1 MSVSP
6 RRMLRQVTALNVVG
20 GSMSLAVISAA
31 LLIGAAP
38 FAWLNLILLIVMI
51 IGFVFF
57 TRRKA

>member
-1 MSVSP
+1 
-6 RRMLRQVTALNVVG
+6 MLRQVTALNVVG